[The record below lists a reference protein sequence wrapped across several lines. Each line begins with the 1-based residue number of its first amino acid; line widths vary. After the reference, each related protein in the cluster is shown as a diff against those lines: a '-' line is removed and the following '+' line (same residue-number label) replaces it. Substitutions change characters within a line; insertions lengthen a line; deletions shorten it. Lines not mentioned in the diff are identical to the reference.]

1 MAQYPIKLMKDESG
15 QPFVPLTSIKA
26 VVGEEYI
33 QTALLAEQVS
43 TGHFVIT
50 NDKITDSDILNKIV
64 AVSFPDEITATTN
77 SYLKINEE
85 NEYLI
90 YDEDGTG
97 PLLIKD
103 FAHVICFLMRK
114 EDRWQLVKTGAAATT
129 ASGGHTIVDNEGNVM
144 PQQKVLQ
151 FKGFGVNDNPGTG
164 ATVISTPA
172 LVNNLSTVES
182 GTGPLDAYQG
192 KVLNDKIANCL
203 PLSGGTLTGHLYL
216 NGTAGGVLDTTTQI
230 IFSQD
235 NTLCSNISANANGDI
250 MLCNSLTDKTV
261 MMGYAPGENAWRPS
275 RDNTT
280 ANLGTSAIPWNKVYA
295 NTYSGYTLKN
305 ACSKTTRSAS
315 SITHSQWVSVD
326 VDSQYVPDMSFI
338 AYWNGAYGSGNNSN
352 LQYCDRGRFGSIV
365 TKSSGDYLSTTGGT
379 LSSGSIKKAGAS
391 YSWCTIR
398 DSNDTAPISIT
409 SYTGY
414 QPAIK
419 QKTPNG
425 VYGIGC
431 YTSNVHITYFADGTT
446 HNDPTYLLNMSY
458 DGKGISAGGAN
469 LPHVWVQSGTPSAKQ
484 TGDIWFVT

>member
-114 EDRWQLVKTGAAATT
+114 EDRWQLVKTGAAAT
-129 ASGGHTIVDNEGNVM
+129 AAAGGHTIVDNDDNVM

-172 LVNNLSTVES
+172 LVNNLSTAES

-192 KVLNDKIANCL
+192 KVLNDKVESKL
-203 PLSGGTLTGHLYL
+203 PLNGGTITGHIYL
-216 NGTAGGVLDTTTQI
+216 NGITSSGLASTTKIIFGDDTTNYT
-230 IFSQD
+230 
-235 NTLCSNISANANGDI
+235 NIYSSTSGLYI
-250 MLCNSLTDKTV
+250 GNSLTDGSNNI
-261 MMGYAPGENAWRPS
+261 GYDGANNTWRPAS
-275 RDNTT
+275 ANKT
-280 ANLGTSAIPWNKVYA
+280 ASLGTSGIPWDKIYA
-295 NTYSGYTLKN
+295 NTINGYTLKN

-315 SITHSQWVSVD
+315 AVTHSQWNSVD

-338 AYWNGAYGSGNNSN
+338 AYWNGAYSSGNNSN

-365 TKSSGDYLSTTGGT
+365 TKGSGDYIATTGGT
-379 LSSGSIKKAGAS
+379 LSSGSIKKAGGS
-391 YSWCTIR
+391 YSWNTIR
-398 DSNDTAPISIT
+398 ESNESAPISIT

-419 QKTPNG
+419 QKTPSG

>member
-114 EDRWQLVKTGAAATT
+114 EDRWQLVKTGAAATA
-129 ASGGHTIVDNEGNVM
+129 ASGGHTIIDNDGNVM

-151 FKGFGVNDNPGTG
+151 FKGFGVSDNAGTG

-172 LVNNLSTVES
+172 LVNNLSTTES

-192 KVLNDKIANCL
+192 KVLNDKFDNYALSSSLDNYSLKTDLNNYL
-203 PLSGGTLTGHLYL
+203 PLSGGTMTG
-216 NGTAGGVLDTTTQI
+216 TI
-230 IFSQD
+230 
-235 NTLCSNISANANGDI
+235 
-250 MLCNSLTDKTV
+250 
-261 MMGYAPGENAWRPS
+261 
-275 RDNTT
+275 
-280 ANLGTSAIPWNKVYA
+280 NLGQGDGACLQLGTNGRINAAGDNHTILGLIDSKVYVGHSDYNMVLRA
-295 NTYSGYTLKN
+295 ASAEIPKLNITHNGNYSSGGNDYTL
-305 ACSKTTRSAS
+305 R
-315 SITHSQWVSVD
+315 
-326 VDSQYVPDMSFI
+326 
-338 AYWNGAYGSGNNSN
+338 
-352 LQYCDRGRFGSIV
+352 
-365 TKSSGDYLSTTGGT
+365 LSTTAGVHLDLGYDG
-379 LSSGSIKKAGAS
+379 LQCKKADNTPNKMYLQYTGGGVQFGRTENACNLDLYGAVNFKNS
-391 YSWCTIR
+391 GTIINY
-398 DSNDTAPISIT
+398 NDT
-409 SYTGY
+409 TGSTLMKIGSSNKRTNIIRVY
-414 QPAIK
+414 SSDQTYAETACYGFTMAYSGDGSGTGNKLIFFADNQNSATQVEALAIANDGVINFGKTVTK
-419 QKTPNG
+419 QG
-425 VYGIGC
+425 
-431 YTSNVHITYFADGTT
+431 SNVPAVFIASSA
-446 HNDPTYLLNMSY
+446 PT
-458 DGKGISAGGAN
+458 
-469 LPHVWVQSGTPSAKQ
+469 AKQ